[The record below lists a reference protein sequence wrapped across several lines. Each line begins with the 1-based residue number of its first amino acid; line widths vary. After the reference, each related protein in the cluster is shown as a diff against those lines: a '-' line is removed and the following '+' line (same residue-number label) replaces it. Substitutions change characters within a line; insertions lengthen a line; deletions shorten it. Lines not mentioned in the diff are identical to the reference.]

1 MPDLPRVKRFK
12 SLKNLAVFRSY
23 SASPE
28 TGDFARYNLL
38 YGYNGSGKTTLSRV
52 LASLEAGAF
61 HQKLPPEGKF
71 EIELTDN
78 SVIKTNDRLDALKGR
93 ILIFNEDFVSE
104 NFRWKNDSANPIFY
118 LGKEQAELADKLK
131 KQEIELAKLSAEV
144 PSASAA
150 LKEKEK
156 AFNDY
161 KRETAK
167 SIWEQINAGSRR
179 YEAPQLAADFADNQ
193 SYDADCELDDA
204 TRQQCTAIV
213 NQAAP
218 LSKLSELAG
227 VKLSLAKVLHDVR
240 GLLGTSLGSA
250 AIQDLRQHE
259 TMLKWVKEGSDYHRL
274 HNLKTCLHCGNALT
288 EERLNALQSLI
299 DDKFDEL
306 VNNIKHAQIKVSDIS
321 SDLKRLETSLPSKN
335 DVSPDQADKYQAA
348 SQKLKSAIVAAQEIV
363 GQLVSLLEQKART
376 PNIAVEASALP
387 DEAATTQHDT
397 GIVDQ
402 LEAINACIRGHNE
415 THDQFQT
422 KQDAARTQLKRHMLH
437 QKQPR
442 FRELETA
449 HASAKLAKENMDN
462 AHAALKTEVDG
473 LRNKLRQDG
482 PAAERVSHLVCN
494 YLGHKEIKIETKDGG
509 YHILRSGQKA
519 NDTLSEG
526 EKTAISL
533 CYFLSAIEAEGRN
546 LKDLILVIDDPISS
560 LDSKSLNYAFSL
572 IKGAL
577 SETHQLFVLTHNLHF
592 MNEVKKWLKKKIEN
606 AERDGKAPQAAL
618 YFLDLSYDAGTST
631 RSSGIAKMPK
641 LIRDYESEYHYLF
654 YVAQQFAND
663 PAPQPDRLYLMPN
676 ALRKVLEIFLA
687 FKVPGPDGLAS
698 KIESRPVR
706 DCGIDHD
713 RIRALDRLV
722 QLESHADNLDDLV
735 SLSPLTLEE
744 TKDAA
749 SSMLKLME
757 AMDKPH
763 LEKLA
768 SLCR

>member
-1 MPDLPRVKRFK
+1 MPDAARIKRFK
-12 SLKNLAVFRSY
+12 SLKNLAVFRNHT
-23 SASPE
+23 A
-28 TGDFARYNLL
+28 TADTVDFARYNLL

-52 LASLEAGAF
+52 LASLEAGAC
-61 HQKLPPEGKF
+61 HPKLPTDGKF
-71 EIELTDN
+71 DIELTDN

-93 ILIFNEDFVSE
+93 VLVFNEDFVSE
-104 NFRWKNDSANPIFY
+104 NFRWKDDTANPIFY
-118 LGKEQAELADKLK
+118 LGKEQAELVDKLK
-131 KQEIELAKLSAEV
+131 ALEADLEKK
-144 PSASAA
+144 AA
-150 LKEKEK
+150 LLPTTSKAQKEKDK

-161 KRETAK
+161 KRDTAK

-179 YEAPQLAADFADNQ
+179 YEAPQLAADFADGQ
-193 SYDADCELDDA
+193 SYESDCVLSDTE
-204 TRQQCTAIV
+204 RQQCTAIV
-213 NQAAP
+213 NQGAP
-218 LSKLSELAG
+218 LPKLSELKG
-227 VKLSLAKVLHDVR
+227 VTFSLAALLREAR
-240 GLLGTSLGSA
+240 GILATSLGSA

-259 TMLKWVKEGSDYHRL
+259 TMMKWVKEGSDYHRL
-274 HNLKTCLHCGNALT
+274 HNLKTCLHCGNTLT
-288 EERLNALQSLI
+288 EERLKALQSLI

-306 VNNIKHAQIKVSDIS
+306 VTSITKAQGKVSDIN
-321 SDLKRLETSLPSKN
+321 SDLIAMETSLPSKN
-335 DVSPDQADKYQAA
+335 DVSPDYANSYQTAA
-348 SQKLKSAIVAAQEIV
+348 QKLKDAIKAAQGVAAQLKALLEKKAAAPNIV
-363 GQLVSLLEQKART
+363 GDT
-376 PNIAVEASALP
+376 SALP
-387 DEAATTQHDT
+387 DESVPTQHDVD
-397 GIVDQ
+397 IVDQ
-402 LEAINACIRGHNE
+402 IEAINLCIKGHNE
-415 THDQFQT
+415 TYDQFET
-422 KQDAARTQLKRHMLH
+422 KQNAARTKLKRHMLA
-437 QKQPR
+437 QRQEKY
-442 FRELETA
+442 RELEAAQVAAKTAKEEAETA
-449 HASAKLAKENMDN
+449 HG
-462 AHAALKTEVDG
+462 ALNINVQE

-482 PAAERVSHLVCN
+482 PAAERVSQLVCN
-494 YLGHKEIKIETKDGG
+494 YLGHKEINVETKEGG
-509 YHILRSGQKA
+509 YQILRSGQRA

-606 AERDGKAPQAAL
+606 AERDGKPSQAAL
-618 YFLDLSYDAGTST
+618 YFLDVSFDPAASA
-631 RSSGIAKMPK
+631 RNSSITKMPK

-654 YVAQQFAND
+654 HVAQQFSND
-663 PAPQPDRLYLMPN
+663 PNPQPERLYLMPN

-698 KIESRPVR
+698 KIESKPVR
-706 DCGIDHD
+706 DCGLDHD

-735 SLSPLTLEE
+735 SLSSLTLEE

-749 SSMLKLME
+749 ISMFKLME

-763 LEKLA
+763 LDKLT